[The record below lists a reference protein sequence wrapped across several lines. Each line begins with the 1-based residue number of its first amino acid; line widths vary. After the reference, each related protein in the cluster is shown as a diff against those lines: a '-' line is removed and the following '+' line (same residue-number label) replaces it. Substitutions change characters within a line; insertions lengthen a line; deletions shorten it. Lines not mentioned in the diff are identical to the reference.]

1 MQVILGR
8 RLYYNIITGVIL
20 YDTGE
25 RIGENIVDSTVEDD
39 FKYSLELRNQNR
51 DIVDYLQLEPGQ
63 YNEEF
68 SEAVTYRVNPETKEL
83 EFGYEIN
90 KDYTGFQSPYKK
102 QIAELKKENEEYK
115 NRIADL
121 EIILYE
127 TLLNN

>member
-25 RIGENIVDSTVEDD
+25 RMGENIVDSTIEDD

-90 KDYTGFQSPYKK
+90 NDYTGFQSPYKK
-102 QIAELKKENEEYK
+102 QIDELKKENEEYK

-121 EIILYE
+121 EIILSE